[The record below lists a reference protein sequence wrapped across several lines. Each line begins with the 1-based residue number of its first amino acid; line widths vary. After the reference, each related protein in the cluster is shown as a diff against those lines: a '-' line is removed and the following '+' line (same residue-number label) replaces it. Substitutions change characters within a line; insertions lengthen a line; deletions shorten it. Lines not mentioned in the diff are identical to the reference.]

1 MEKAGQ
7 KTRDIRFFSEKNG
20 RMVCVHIKEAREYTR
35 WLECQSWVV
44 SYECNVE
51 RYQYVNPID
60 IRKEYFSTQWG
71 SDFLLHYADGRIA
84 VREIVSPQDLDRR
97 AVLERLEFSRRYW
110 KSLDVDWKSCHWTR
124 GRHRDT
130 IILLRR

>member
-7 KTRDIRFFSEKNG
+7 KTRDLRFFSEKNG
-20 RMVCVHIKEAREYTR
+20 QMVCVHTKEAREYTR

-51 RYQYVNPID
+51 LDMKRYQYVSPVD
-60 IRKEYFSTQWG
+60 IRKEYFSTQWC
-71 SDFLLHYADGRIA
+71 SDFLLHYADGRAA
-84 VREIVSPQDLDRR
+84 VREIVSPKDFARR

-110 KSLDVDWKSCHWTR
+110 KPLDVDWK
-124 GRHRDT
+124 
-130 IILLRR
+130 LLVIGEV